1 LAGFLFISLRFA
13 TYTFSMKFSRLALVF
28 ASASVTAV
36 ALTGCAGGT
45 IALPGVVTTPTP
57 EKVFVAAPLTGVKY
71 EQGTAEANGLSGPS
85 VACKVDNSEA
95 ARPQQNLNKTDM
107 VFDEMVEGGLTRFV
121 AVFHSQLLTTDA
133 IAGSVGVAPVRSIRP
148 MDPDIISQF
157 GGIVC
162 YSGGQLKFVNMMRA
176 TKVFN
181 ASETTEQGNHTFSR
195 LTTREAPH
203 NVQVNVKLLAANH
216 PEIAAPQQ
224 GFDFA
229 GNLAGATAVASG
241 AAVSKVK
248 VAFPAA
254 LAEWVPNADA
264 SAWLRIQDGKVDTDS
279 ATKEQLHATN
289 VVVLDVKEDRSY
301 ADPKYG
307 HIPKAVLI
315 GKGKAWVF
323 TGGKYVEAFWSK
335 ADQTARI
342 ILTDAS
348 GAAIN
353 LAPGNTWVE
362 LKPADPEGKLT
373 IVAAAK
379 PSSSPTATK

>member
-1 LAGFLFISLRFA
+1 
-13 TYTFSMKFSRLALVF
+13 MKFSRAALVL
-28 ASASVTAV
+28 ASTTVTAV
-36 ALTGCAGGT
+36 TALALTGCSSNGQ
-45 IALPGVVTTPTP
+45 IALPGVTQAP
-57 EKVFVAAPLTGVKY
+57 EKVYVTAPLTGVKY
-71 EQGTAEANGLSGPS
+71 EQGTPEANGLTGPS
-85 VACKVDNSEA
+85 VACKVDNSEG

-121 AVFHSQLLTTDA
+121 AVFHSQILTTDA
-133 IAGSVGVAPVRSIRP
+133 DAKAIGVAPVRSIRP

-229 GNLAGATAVASG
+229 ADQATATAVTSG
-241 AAVSKVK
+241 NPVSRIK
-248 VAFPAA
+248 VAFPSA
-254 LAEWVPNADA
+254 LAEWVPSADGTQ
-264 SAWLRIQDGKVDTDS
+264 WLRIQDGKVDTDS

-289 VVVLDVKEDRSY
+289 VVVLDVQEDRSY

-323 TGGKYVEAFWSK
+323 TGGKYVDAFWSK
-335 ADQTARI
+335 SSQTARI

-362 LKPADPEGKLT
+362 LKPNDPEGKLT
-373 IVAAAK
+373 IVAGAGAGAGSGGSASPSASPSPGAK
-379 PSSSPTATK
+379 K

>member
-1 LAGFLFISLRFA
+1 MRL
-13 TYTFSMKFSRLALVF
+13 SRLALVL
-28 ASASVTAV
+28 ASTTVTTL

-45 IALPGVVTTPTP
+45 LALPGTSSTPTP
-57 EKVFVAAPLTGVKY
+57 EKVYVAAPLTGVNY
-71 EQGTAEANGLSGPS
+71 EQGTPEAAGLTGPS

-121 AVFHSQLLTTDA
+121 AVFHSQILTTDA
-133 IAGSVGVAPVRSIRP
+133 DPKAVGVAPVRSIRP

-176 TKVFN
+176 TTVFN
-181 ASETTEQGNHTFSR
+181 ASETSEQGNHTFSR

-216 PEIAAPQQ
+216 PEIVAPQQ

-229 GNLAGATAVASG
+229 TDMSKSTAVATG
-241 AAVSKVK
+241 NTVSRLK

-254 LAEWVPNADA
+254 LAEWVPNTDGTQ
-264 SAWLRIQDGKVDTDS
+264 WLRIQDGKPHTDS
-279 ATKEQLHATN
+279 ATKEQIRATN

-307 HIPKAVLI
+307 HIPKAVLV
-315 GKGKAWVF
+315 GKGRAWVF
-323 TGGKYVEAFWSK
+323 TGGKYVDAFWSK
-335 ADQTARI
+335 SSQTARI

-362 LKPADPEGKLT
+362 LKPNDPEGKLT
-373 IVAAAK
+373 IVAGAK
-379 PSSSPTATK
+379 ASATPTPTK